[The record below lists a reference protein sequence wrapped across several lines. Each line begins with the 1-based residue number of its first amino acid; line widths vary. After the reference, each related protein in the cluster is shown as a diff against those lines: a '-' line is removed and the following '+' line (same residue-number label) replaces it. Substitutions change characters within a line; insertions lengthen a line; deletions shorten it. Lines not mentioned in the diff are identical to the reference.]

1 MAYVYTHIR
10 MDTGQ
15 VFYIGIGS
23 KENRINRKKSR
34 NKYWHNIVNKYGMIS
49 EIIEEN
55 LTWNQACDREIFWI
69 SYYGR
74 DNLCNMTDGGE
85 GTYGRVMSDETKNKI
100 SSSHKGKKLNPDH
113 IKKISDGN
121 KGKPK
126 PKPDG
131 FGELISK
138 IVQGTKRS
146 DDSKKK
152 QSITTKETLS
162 KIREKLS
169 EKSKGIKNSNSV
181 RYVLLNTISN
191 EVIEIDSYK
200 SVLEYFN
207 KITNSNKK
215 DAMFLIKKIKK
226 DQIEELKFISS
237 IKINSI

>member
-1 MAYVYTHIR
+1 LNWGRLNEKYTNWYEGY
-10 MDTGQ
+10 DL
-15 VFYIGIGS
+15 S
-23 KENRINRKKSR
+23 
-34 NKYWHNIVNKYGMIS
+34 NKI
-49 EIIEEN
+49 
-55 LTWNQACDREIFWI
+55 
-69 SYYGR
+69 
-74 DNLCNMTDGGE
+74 
-85 GTYGRVMSDETKNKI
+85 MSDETKNKI

-113 IKKISDGN
+113 IKKIDGN

-215 DAMFLIKKIKK
+215 DGYSDIFRFSFLIYT
-226 DQIEELKFISS
+226 
-237 IKINSI
+237 